1 MHGEKQCWNY
11 LHSCDERE
19 PTMSKSKSINELLKE
34 FDEEMQYCEAEY
46 MKAWNSIII
55 DVEKNA
61 SKNVKESARRDA
73 QRLAIDTAFVNSL
86 AQYPKMNEEDIW
98 ALISLAHKMNMAHL
112 EDFNLDRIQRLTVYQ
127 RCISAHQSWNKASG
141 HSFERYIASIM
152 TPTMDKNEVRFML
165 KSDVLNMIK
174 HGKMYN
180 HSEDLNLI
188 KEWNDNFDLYAVQTN
203 HGEAH
208 IFGCI
213 QVKTS
218 IRDRVGRDDQFS
230 KNAME
235 SNFWVAEAVLN
246 GDFFNLP
253 KYYAMVNGGSIT
265 YPKNNWHGVYV
276 MSGVETDGRIYR
288 DDNFNIMAN
297 HAVIA
302 AKCFGVNR
310 NSLTRNWKAE

>member
-1 MHGEKQCWNY
+1 MAQ
-11 LHSCDERE
+11 
-19 PTMSKSKSINELLKE
+19 SISELVNAHKE
-34 FDEEMQYCEAEY
+34 QMAYCEKVY
-46 MKAWNSIII
+46 MEEWNSIIV
-55 DVEKNA
+55 DVDDDASENA
-61 SKNVKESARRDA
+61 KTTARRNA
-73 QRLAIDTAFVNSL
+73 QRTAIDKAFLNALVKF
-86 AQYPKMNEEDIW
+86 PEVEEETIW
-98 ALISLAHKMNMAHL
+98 ALISIAHKLNLAHL
-112 EDFNLDRIQRLTVYQ
+112 EDFKLDQVQRLLVYE

-141 HSFERYIASIM
+141 HSFERYISSIT
-152 TPTMDKNEVRFML
+152 TPLMEKNEIQFIL
-165 KSDVLNMIK
+165 KSDAIKMIK
-174 HGKMYN
+174 SNKMFN
-180 HSEDLNLI
+180 HPDDLHLI
-188 KEWNDNFDLYAVQTN
+188 EEWNDNFDLYAIQTN

-265 YPKNNWHGVYV
+265 YPENNWHGVYV
-276 MSGVETDGRIYR
+276 MSGIESDGRIYH
-288 DDNFNIMAN
+288 DEGFELMAE
-297 HAVIA
+297 HAVTA

-310 NSLTRNWKAE
+310 ASLTRAWKA